1 MRTIYRYILCTIL
14 TSLALSQQ
22 LDIERLEQLVI
33 DGNHQLAAGLKQ
45 IESKAGLLEQS
56 RKLPNPVMNFESGSG
71 SDPETMGMLSQTIPL
86 VGKRKH
92 NINLSDLKSK
102 KAELEFDILKQTK
115 LSEAFTAFSR
125 ILYLQKIK
133 TFQKDRIAVSGDLLN
148 AVTRKV
154 EAGKLSPAEKS
165 RARIQ
170 LYQEQLK
177 LRSIEKSLE
186 TSWTSLAAYWGEEK
200 AAFNYAEGD
209 LSLIPDIPVYN
220 SFDNAPEILLSN
232 LRIEIQK
239 ANVQSEKADAI
250 PDIKLGAGLKQSD
263 IPGNTFQVGVSIPF
277 PIFNRNQGNIK
288 SAESEFKQSQLEL
301 RAIEFQLRTRVSNLQ
316 AELRTLASEIAILE
330 EDIIPEAQDAYTIIS
345 DGYLNGRFTYLDVVD
360 SQKMWFQ
367 SREQYVNA
375 LKDYHTNFYELDR
388 ITGITNHTNFK
399 EIN

>member
-1 MRTIYRYILCTIL
+1 MQTIYRYVLCTIL

-22 LDIERLEQLVI
+22 LDIERLERLVI
-33 DGNHQLAAGLKQ
+33 DGNPQLAAGLKQ

-56 RKLPNPVMNFESGSG
+56 RKLPNPVLEFESGSG

-86 VGKRKH
+86 GGKRKQ
-92 NINLSDLKSK
+92 NINLSDLKLK

-133 TFQKDRIAVSGDLLN
+133 IFQKDRIAVSGDLLN

-186 TSWTSLAAYWGEEK
+186 TSWISLAAYWGDEK
-200 AAFNYAEGD
+200 AAFNFAEGD
-209 LSLIPDIPVYN
+209 LSLMPETPVNIP
-220 SFDNAPEILLSN
+220 FDNAPKIRLFN
-232 LRIEIQK
+232 LMIEIK
-239 ANVQSEKADAI
+239 IADVKSEKADAM
-250 PDIKLGAGLKQSD
+250 PDLKLGAGLKT
-263 IPGNTFQVGVSIPF
+263 GNTYQVGVSIPL
-277 PIFNRNQGNIK
+277 PVFNRNQGNIK
-288 SAESEFKQSQLEL
+288 SAVSEFEQSQFELKAIESQL
-301 RAIEFQLRTRVSNLQ
+301 RARVSNLQ
-316 AELRTLASEIAILE
+316 AELKTLVSEITILK

-375 LKDYHTNFYELDR
+375 LKDYHTNFFELNR
-388 ITGITNHTNFK
+388 ITGNTNHSNFK
-399 EIN
+399 ETN